1 MEKTDTSKD
10 RYWVGFDLGGTKML
24 AVLYDASF
32 EVIGRRKRQT
42 RAFEGLDVG
51 LARIVQTIE
60 DCLADSGIAPSQLYG
75 ISVGAP
81 GTLDPSKGVIHD
93 LPNLGWKNVKIS
105 EFLKKHFACPVI
117 LSNDVDAGTYGEY
130 ISGAA
135 KGVHCAL
142 GIFPGTGIGG
152 ACVYDGKPLTGS
164 RRSCMEIGHIPIV
177 SNGRLCG
184 CGNYGCLETVASRL
198 SIASEIAAAA
208 YRGEAPFIL
217 EDAGTD
223 LINIRSAAIA
233 RAIENGDTVV
243 AQIVERAATWLGQG
257 IATAVNLLL
266 PDVVVLGGGL
276 VDAMPDSYVEHV
288 RTSTQKHVAP
298 LYRDQFEIKP
308 AKLGDDSVTFG
319 AATWMASHLE
329 NATA

>member
-1 MEKTDTSKD
+1 MGKSDTPKSK
-10 RYWVGFDLGGTKML
+10 YWIGFDLGGTKML
-24 AVLYDASF
+24 AVLYNASL
-32 EVIGRRKRQT
+32 EPIGRRKRKT
-42 RAFEGLDVG
+42 RAFEGLDAG

-60 DCLADSGIAPSQLYG
+60 DCLADSGIESSQLNG

-81 GTLDPSKGVIHD
+81 GPLDPRKGVIHD
-93 LPNLGWKNVKIS
+93 LPNLGWKNVKIT
-105 EFLKKHFACPVI
+105 EFLKKQFSCPVT

-130 ISGAA
+130 VSGAA
-135 KGVHCAL
+135 KGARCAL

-152 ACVYDGKPLTGS
+152 ACVYEGKPLIGS

-177 SNGRLCG
+177 ANGRLCG

-198 SIASEIAAAA
+198 SIASEIAVAA

-223 LINIRSAAIA
+223 LTNIRSAAIA

-257 IATAVNLLL
+257 IATAINLLL

-276 VDAMPDSYVEHV
+276 VDAMQDTYVDQV
-288 RTSTQKHVAP
+288 RASTLKHVAP
-298 LYRDQFEIKP
+298 PYRDQFEIKP
-308 AKLGDDSVTFG
+308 AELGDDSVTLG
-319 AATWMASHLE
+319 AASWMATQVE
-329 NATA
+329 NGTV

>member
-1 MEKTDTSKD
+1 MGKSNTSKNK
-10 RYWVGFDLGGTKML
+10 YWVGFDLGGTKML
-24 AVLYDASF
+24 AVVYNASL
-32 EVIGRRKRQT
+32 EPIGRRKRKT
-42 RAFEGLDVG
+42 RAFEGLDAG

-60 DCLADSGIAPSQLYG
+60 DCLVDSGIEPSQLYG

-81 GTLDPSKGVIHD
+81 GPLDPRKGVICD
-93 LPNLGWKNVKIS
+93 LPNLGWKNVKIT
-105 EFLKKHFACPVI
+105 EILKKQFSCPVT

-130 ISGAA
+130 VSGAA
-135 KGVHCAL
+135 KGARCAL

-152 ACVYDGKPLTGS
+152 ACVYEGKPLVGL

-177 SNGRLCG
+177 ANGRLCG

-198 SIASEIAAAA
+198 SIASEIAVAA

-223 LINIRSAAIA
+223 LTNIRSAAIA

-243 AQIVERAATWLGQG
+243 AQIVERAAAWLGQG

-276 VDAMPDSYVEHV
+276 VDAMADTYVDQV
-288 RTSTQKHVAP
+288 RASTLKHVAP
-298 LYRDQFEIKP
+298 PYRDQFEIKP
-308 AKLGDDSVTFG
+308 AELGDDSVTLG
-319 AATWMASHLE
+319 AASWMASQVE
-329 NATA
+329 NKTT